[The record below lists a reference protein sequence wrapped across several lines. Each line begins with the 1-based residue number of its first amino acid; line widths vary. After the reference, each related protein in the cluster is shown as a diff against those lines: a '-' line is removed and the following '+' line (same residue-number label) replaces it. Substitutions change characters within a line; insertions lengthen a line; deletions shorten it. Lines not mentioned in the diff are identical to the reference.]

1 MTERTACT
9 ASGLDHPR
17 EIRQRCH
24 EILSIGE
31 RGDLRHF
38 DVRTNRLDDV
48 ARIVAR
54 VTIERY
60 PDLEIPPHARWRHF
74 GAGGLDRWDALAS
87 GLDPDERARVAL
99 DLVIPSVLLDAGA
112 GDGWRYREARTGL
125 EFTRSEGLA
134 VASLDLFAQG
144 AFSSDPASPLRADA
158 QALRAI
164 DATRL
169 AEAFQVDDG
178 NELEGLDG
186 RAGLL
191 RSLGKAIGDRPRL
204 FGDPPRTG
212 GLHDHFRTL
221 PEPPTA
227 AEVLETV
234 IETLGPIW
242 PERIALEGRNLGD
255 VWHHR
260 DIRRPD
266 GTNGLIPFH
275 KLCQWLTYSLIEPLA
290 ASGIAMR
297 DVSSLTGLAE
307 YRNGGL
313 FVDGGVLEP
322 RDQAARAVAHP
333 PGAELIVE
341 WRALTVALLDRL
353 APLVRRELG
362 VDDAKLPLA
371 GLLEGGTWAAGRMLA
386 RMARD
391 GGGSPIRLV
400 SDGTVF

>member
-1 MTERTACT
+1 MTGQT

-38 DVRTNRLDDV
+38 DVRTDRLDDV

-54 VTIERY
+54 VTRKRY

-74 GAGGLDRWDALAS
+74 GVGGLDRWSALAS
-87 GLDPDERARVAL
+87 GLDRNERARVAL
-99 DLVIPSVLLDAGA
+99 DLLIPSVLLDAGA

-125 EFTRSEGLA
+125 VFTRSEGLA
-134 VASLDLFAQG
+134 VASLDLFARG
-144 AFSSDPASPLRADA
+144 TFSSDPALPLRADA
-158 QALRAI
+158 QALQAV
-164 DATRL
+164 DATLL
-169 AEAFQVDDG
+169 AEAFQVGDD
-178 NELEGLDG
+178 NELEGLEG

-191 RSLGKAIGDRPRL
+191 RSLGRAIGERPRL
-204 FGDPPRTG
+204 FGNPPRTG

-221 PEPPTA
+221 PEPPGA

-234 IETLGPIW
+234 IEALRPIW
-242 PERIALEGRNLGD
+242 PVRIALEGRNLGD
-255 VWHHR
+255 IWYHR

-266 GTNGLIPFH
+266 ATNGLIPFH

-290 ASGIAMR
+290 ASGVPMR

-313 FVDGGVLEP
+313 FIDGGVLEP

-333 PGAELIVE
+333 PGAELVVE

-362 VDDAKLPLA
+362 VDDANLPLA

-386 RMARD
+386 KMARE
-391 GGGSPIRLV
+391 GGGPPVRLV

>member
-1 MTERTACT
+1 MTERTASA

-17 EIRQRCH
+17 EIRLRCH

-38 DVRTNRLDDV
+38 DVRTDRLDDV
-48 ARIVAR
+48 ARTVAR
-54 VTIERY
+54 VTIWRY
-60 PDLEIPPHARWRHF
+60 PDLKIPPHARWRHF
-74 GAGGLDRWDALAS
+74 GAGGLDRWNTLAS
-87 GLDPDERARVAL
+87 GLDPEERARVAL
-99 DLVIPSVLLDAGA
+99 DLLIPSVLLDAGA
-112 GDGWRYREARTGL
+112 GDGWRYREAGTGL

-134 VASLDLFAQG
+134 VASLGLFASG
-144 AFSSDPASPLRADA
+144 AFSSDPAFPLRADA
-158 QALRAI
+158 RALRAF

-169 AEAFQVDDG
+169 AEAFQVAAG
-178 NELEGLDG
+178 NELEGLEG

-191 RSLGKAIGDRPRL
+191 RSLGRAIGERPRL
-204 FGDPPRTG
+204 FGDPPRIG

-221 PEPPTA
+221 PEPPGA

-234 IETLGPIW
+234 IEALGPVW
-242 PERIALEGRNLGD
+242 PARIALEGRNLGD

-290 ASGIAMR
+290 ASGMPMR
-297 DVSSLTGLAE
+297 DISSLTGLAE

-313 FVDGGVLEP
+313 FIDGGVLEP

-333 PGAELIVE
+333 PGAELVVE

-353 APLVRRELG
+353 APPVRRELA

-371 GLLEGGTWAAGRMLA
+371 GLLEGGTWAAGRLLA
-386 RMARD
+386 KMARE
-391 GGGSPIRLV
+391 GGGPPIRLI

>member
-1 MTERTACT
+1 MTERTASA

-31 RGDLRHF
+31 LGDLRHF
-38 DVRTNRLDDV
+38 EVRTNRLDDV

-54 VTIERY
+54 VTIGRY

-74 GAGGLDRWDALAS
+74 GAGGFDRWNALAW

-99 DLVIPSVLLDAGA
+99 DLLIPSVLLDAGA
-112 GDGWRYREARTGL
+112 GDGWRYMEKRTGL

-134 VASLDLFAQG
+134 VASLDLFARG
-144 AFSSDPASPLRADA
+144 AFSADPSFPLRTDA
-158 QALRAI
+158 QALQAI
-164 DATRL
+164 DAALL
-169 AEAFQVDDG
+169 AEAFQVDGG
-178 NELEGLDG
+178 NELEGIDG

-191 RSLGKAIGDRPRL
+191 RSLGKAIGERPRL
-204 FGDPPRTG
+204 FGDPPRAG
-212 GLHDHFRTL
+212 GLHDYFRTL
-221 PEPPTA
+221 PEPPGA
-227 AEVLETV
+227 AEVLEIV
-234 IETLGPIW
+234 IEALGAIW
-242 PERIALEGRNLGD
+242 PGRIALDGRNLGD
-255 VWHHR
+255 VWYHR

-290 ASGIAMR
+290 ASGIPMR
-297 DVSSLTGLAE
+297 HVSSLTGLAE

-313 FVDGGVLEP
+313 FIDGGVLEP
-322 RDQAARAVAHP
+322 RDQAALAVAHP

-362 VDDAKLPLA
+362 VDEAKLPLA

-386 RMARD
+386 KMARE
-391 GGGSPIRLV
+391 GGGPPIRLV